1 MDVATKIA
9 PFTFENMF
17 ESLTKLTD
25 KKGAGTRENSSLV
38 GNLVFPLT
46 SYESVI

>member
-17 ESLTKLTD
+17 ESLTKWTD
-25 KKGAGTRENSSLV
+25 KKGPVPVRIQAWWAT
-38 GNLVFPLT
+38 
-46 SYESVI
+46 